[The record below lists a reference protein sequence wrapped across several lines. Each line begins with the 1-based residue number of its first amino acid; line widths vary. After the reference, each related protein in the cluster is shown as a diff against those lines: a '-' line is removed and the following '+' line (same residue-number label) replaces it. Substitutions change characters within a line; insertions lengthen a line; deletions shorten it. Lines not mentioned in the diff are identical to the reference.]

1 MLRKILRPVL
11 DSAGK
16 NALICHEFG
25 IGGMGYTFHVFAT
38 SVLVEGTLF
47 SLDFSN
53 YTRKLVA
60 TVS

>member
-1 MLRKILRPVL
+1 MLLWIS
-11 DSAGK
+11 DT
-16 NALICHEFG
+16 CHEFG

-38 SVLVEGTLF
+38 SVLVEGTLS

-60 TVS
+60 TLS